1 MKYMYYRN
9 ALTSESLHPDKKK
22 KKIVFSKT
30 RTELL
35 LGCMLKRVN

>member
-22 KKIVFSKT
+22 KKSYSVKL
-30 RTELL
+30 ELNY
-35 LGCMLKRVN
+35 C